1 MNDLIRQGKIL
12 YWGTSEWSADQI
24 AEAHA
29 VADSFGGEG
38 PQMEQPEYNM
48 FNRAKVECEFDRLCK
63 TRGLGTTIWSPLASG
78 VLTGKYNQGIPDGS
92 RMTLSGYEWLKK
104 EFESD
109 EGKAKLEK
117 ARSLEKL
124 ASAVGISMTHL
135 SLLWTLRHENVS
147 TVILG
152 ASNSEQLKDNLAA
165 LNFRERFSPEVEVQ
179 VEEILQNKPEPQR
192 DYL

>member
-1 MNDLIRQGKIL
+1 
-12 YWGTSEWSADQI
+12 
-24 AEAHA
+24 
-29 VADSFGGEG
+29 
-38 PQMEQPEYNM
+38 
-48 FNRAKVECEFDRLCK
+48 
-63 TRGLGTTIWSPLASG
+63 
-78 VLTGKYNQGIPDGS
+78 
-92 RMTLSGYEWLKK
+92 MTLSGYEWLKK

-165 LNFRERFSPEVEVQ
+165 LNFQERFSPEVEVQ